1 MEKKAI
7 QLDHG
12 FFDALIS
19 VIPRD
24 RNWRRTSWIPT
35 VLPGSWIRLYPGP
48 STSPPL
54 NSRKLSHFF
63 RRKNPLVTI
72 RCLNVLLNCIDVGNS
87 GLAVV
92 IPEPEALANAA
103 ATAFLHILVQLHEAG
118 SDELRRRSRS
128 RLLDDIASVGPTP
141 MTIAV
146 LPFCL

>member
-19 VIPRD
+19 MIPRD
-24 RNWRRTSWIPT
+24 RNRRRMSWTPT
-35 VLPGSWIRLYPGP
+35 VLPGFWIRLHPGS

-63 RRKNPLVTI
+63 QRKNPPVTI
-72 RCLNVLLNCIDVGNS
+72 RYLNVLLGCIDVGNG

-92 IPEPEALANAA
+92 IPEPEAPANAA

-118 SDELRRRSRS
+118 SDELRQRYRS